1 MSDPAEPA
9 APARRIGLF
18 GGSFDPVHNAHV
30 ALARLALEQLGLDE
44 VWWIPTGSP
53 WQKQWKPAPAEHRAA
68 MIRLVIEGEPRFRLE
83 PVELERAGPS
93 YTIDTVREL
102 AARHS
107 GFEWF
112 LVLGQDQYANL
123 HTWHGWQAL
132 LGLVTLAVAGRSG
145 LDAQPNPQLAG
156 VPHRV
161 VRLQLPTMAESST
174 EVRQALAQQ
183 GPSGVKVESMVP
195 PQVAR
200 YIARHCLYTRK
211 A

>member
-1 MSDPAEPA
+1 MSDPA
-9 APARRIGLF
+9 APTASARRIGLF

-30 ALARLALEQLGLDE
+30 ALARLALEQLSLDE
-44 VWWIPTGSP
+44 LWWLPTGSP
-53 WQKQWKPAPAEHRAA
+53 WQKQWKPAPAEHRVA

-83 PVELERAGPS
+83 PVELDRAGPS

-102 AARHS
+102 AARHP
-107 GFEWF
+107 GCEWF

-132 LGLVTLAVAGRSG
+132 LGLVTLAVAARSG
-145 LDAQPNPQLAG
+145 ADARPNEQLAG

-161 VRLQLPTMAESST
+161 VWLEFPVMAESST
-174 EVRQALAQQ
+174 DVRQSLAQP
-183 GPSGVKVESMVP
+183 GPSVVGVERMVP
-195 PQVAR
+195 PPVAR
-200 YIARHCLYTRK
+200 YIARHRLYTRK